1 MSAFMIL
8 AILTILANYVFSEL
22 RFANYSPCFASS
34 LNLLLEGKSFLKR
47 IASCDL
53 LQDRLR
59 LVRLM
64 QIEPDTYTLAVSDKQ
79 R

>member
-1 MSAFMIL
+1 MSAFMML
-8 AILTILANYVFSEL
+8 AIPTILANYVFSEL
-22 RFANYSPCFASS
+22 RFANYSTCFASS
-34 LNLLLEGKSFLKR
+34 LNLLLEGKSVLKR

>member
-1 MSAFMIL
+1 MSAFMML
-8 AILTILANYVFSEL
+8 AIPTILANYVFSEL

-34 LNLLLEGKSFLKR
+34 LNLLLEGKSVLKR
-47 IASCDL
+47 IASCNL
-53 LQDRLR
+53 LQDRLH